1 MKTKKFIKLD
11 KFVYRV
17 EKIDQD
23 QEIVVLAPVVFST
36 TGWSVRVE
44 SIEQR
49 PLSVINGAEVDEEYL
64 RSRMIVVGF

>member
-1 MKTKKFIKLD
+1 MKTKKFIKLG

-17 EKIDQD
+17 ETIDQER
-23 QEIVVLAPVVFST
+23 EIVTLAPVVFST
-36 TGWSVRVE
+36 TGWSVRIE
-44 SIEQR
+44 SIEQK